1 MPLLSA
7 ACLLAGATP
16 TAEAAEFAF
25 GSYGLGGNAFSAG
38 ITPPPGTYISTVVG
52 FYHGE
57 ISGTLPFQGIV
68 LNAGNKIDY
77 FTSALAA
84 LYVPEQ
90 KVLGGLGLSVS
101 VPVGHVAFTAELSVG
116 AASRGSQSACP
127 LAMSPLQPSSA

>member
-16 TAEAAEFAF
+16 TAEAAESAF

-84 LYVPEQ
+84 LYVPER
-90 KVLGGLGLSVS
+90 KVLGGNL
-101 VPVGHVAFTAELSVG
+101 
-116 AASRGSQSACP
+116 GSQSACP